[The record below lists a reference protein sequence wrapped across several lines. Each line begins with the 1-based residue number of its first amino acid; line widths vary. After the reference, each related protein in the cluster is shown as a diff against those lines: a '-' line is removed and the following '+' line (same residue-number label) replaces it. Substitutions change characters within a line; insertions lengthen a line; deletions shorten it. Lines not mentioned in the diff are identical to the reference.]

1 MYTFINSNIFSLS
14 GFARILGNVLITV
27 PTSPIDIYPLVRCV
41 MRHDTQ
47 LWKSA
52 RQLWHQLIINGI
64 LMDPEWKLAFAK
76 MYARDYPDLMK
87 DFIADD
93 HDHSVRLSPLR
104 LTD

>member
-1 MYTFINSNIFSLS
+1 
-14 GFARILGNVLITV
+14 
-27 PTSPIDIYPLVRCV
+27 

-76 MYARDYPDLMK
+76 MYTRDYPDLMK
-87 DFIADD
+87 DFITDD
-93 HDHSVRLSPLR
+93 HEHSVRLSSRQAPVLILLSR
-104 LTD
+104 GRQSVDQFLGGNVFSSTP